1 ARHDADGSVGGNVG
15 GAMSIAAHDQM
26 IAGYRALRDSV
37 GAHRIRRD
45 ALSVSGPDAVT
56 YLQGQCSQDLAGLA
70 VGETTESL
78 LLSPQGKL
86 DAFVRVTRTGPD
98 TFVLDTDPGFGQVV
112 QARLLR
118 FRLRVKVEIE
128 PLDWQGMAVRGPDA
142 DRAGVIPAEV
152 ASDPSVLRLPVD
164 WPGCSGFD
172 LLGPGGGGEGFE
184 SWVDPSVLRVGEGA
198 WEAARIE
205 AGLPV
210 NGRELTEATIAAE
223 AGLVERTVSFTK
235 GCFTGQELVARLD
248 SRGSKVARKLAG
260 LVIAEDGDGLPPVGA
275 AVWTADGEHEV
286 GQLTS
291 VAWSPGFDA
300 PVALATLHRRVSP
313 PEPVTVRWEAD
324 GASRQLDADARPL
337 PLVS

>member
-1 ARHDADGSVGGNVG
+1 MSV
-15 GAMSIAAHDQM
+15 AAHDQM
-26 IAGYRALRDSV
+26 VAGYQALRDSV
-37 GAHRIRRD
+37 GTHRIRRD
-45 ALSVSGPDAVT
+45 VLSVSGPDAVP

-70 VGETTESL
+70 VGATTESL

-86 DAFVRVTRTGPD
+86 DAFLRVTRTAD
-98 TFVLDTDPGFGQVV
+98 DAFILDTDPGFGEVV

-142 DRAGVIPAEV
+142 DRSSLVTAGI

-164 WPGCSGFD
+164 WPGFGGFD
-172 LLGPGGGGEGFE
+172 LLGPGGGGAGAEA
-184 SWVDPSVLRVGEGA
+184 WVDESVIRVGDDA
-198 WEAARIE
+198 WEAVRIE

-210 NGRELTEATIAAE
+210 NGRELTETTIAAE

-260 LVIAEDGDGLPPVGA
+260 LVIAGGEGDRLPPVGA

-286 GQLTS
+286 GRLSS
-291 VAWSPGFDA
+291 VAWSPHFGA

-313 PEPVTVRWEAD
+313 PETVTVRWEAD
-324 GASRQLDADARPL
+324 GGGRQLDAEARSL

>member
-1 ARHDADGSVGGNVG
+1 
-15 GAMSIAAHDQM
+15 MSIAAHDQM
-26 IAGYRALRDSV
+26 VAGYRALRDSV
-37 GAHRIRRD
+37 AAHQIQRD
-45 ALSVSGPDAVT
+45 ALSVSGADAVT
-56 YLQGQCSQDLAGLA
+56 YLQGQCSQDLDGLA
-70 VGETTESL
+70 VGATTESL

-86 DAFVRVTRTGPD
+86 DAFLRVTRTGD
-98 TFVLDTDPGFGQVV
+98 DAFVLDTDPGFGEVV

-142 DRAGVIPAEV
+142 DRPGVVPGEIA
-152 ASDPSVLRLPVD
+152 ADPSVLRLPVD
-164 WPGCSGFD
+164 WPGFSGFD
-172 LLGPGGGGEGFE
+172 LLGPGGGGAGPQA
-184 SWVDPSVLRVGEGA
+184 WVDQSVIRVGEDA
-198 WEAARIE
+198 WEAARIQ

-260 LVIAEDGDGLPPVGA
+260 LVVARGEGDGLPPVGA

-313 PEPVTVRWEAD
+313 PETVTVRWEAD

>member
-1 ARHDADGSVGGNVG
+1 
-15 GAMSIAAHDQM
+15 MSIAAHHQT

-37 GAHRIRRD
+37 GAHRIHRD
-45 ALSVSGPDAVT
+45 VLSVSGPDAVS
-56 YLQGQCSQDLAGLA
+56 YLQGQCSQDLDGLA
-70 VGETTESL
+70 IGATTESL

-86 DAFVRVTRTGPD
+86 DAFLRITRTGD
-98 TFVLDTDPGFGQVV
+98 DAFVLDTDPGFGEVV
-112 QARLLR
+112 RARLLR

-128 PLDWQGMAVRGPDA
+128 PLKWQGMAVRGPDA
-142 DRAGVIPAEV
+142 DRAGVVPAGT
-152 ASDPSVLRLPVD
+152 AADPPVLRLPVD
-164 WPGCSGFD
+164 WPGFAGFD
-172 LLGPGGGGEGFE
+172 LLGPGDGGAEAEAWVEE
-184 SWVDPSVLRVGEGA
+184 SVPRVDEEA
-198 WEAARIE
+198 WEAVRIE

-260 LVIAEDGDGLPPVGA
+260 LVVASGSEVPPVGA
-275 AVWTADGEHEV
+275 TVWTADGEHEV

-313 PEPVTVRWEAD
+313 PETVSVRWEAD
-324 GASRQLDADARPL
+324 DAAHQFDADARPL